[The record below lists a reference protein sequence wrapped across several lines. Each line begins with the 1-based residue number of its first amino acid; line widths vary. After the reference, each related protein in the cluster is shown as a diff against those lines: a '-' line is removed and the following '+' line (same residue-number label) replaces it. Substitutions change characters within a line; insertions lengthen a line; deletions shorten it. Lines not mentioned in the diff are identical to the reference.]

1 MHPELKEISQHILEV
16 GIGVLSQA
24 QRNSLYCSYDSRID
38 EGVFGVLQAAHAA
51 ELIIKAAIADQH
63 PLLIFSNL
71 PKSTS
76 VDGSLLS
83 LNNVFESAKTIQYFD
98 LPEKLWA
105 ATGYK
110 IENLSSFHSFGKLRN
125 CIQHFATPDKDIRTA
140 TSEFI
145 YQVIDPIL
153 EHFWDSYAVEYV
165 DLENYEDDVFEI
177 LLSRGIKV
185 RYPESMSKSAE
196 LVY

>member
-1 MHPELKEISQHILEV
+1 M
-16 GIGVLSQA
+16 
-24 QRNSLYCSYDSRID
+24 
-38 EGVFGVLQAAHAA
+38 
-51 ELIIKAAIADQH
+51 
-63 PLLIFSNL
+63 
-71 PKSTS
+71 
-76 VDGSLLS
+76 GSPYGH
-83 LNNVFESAKTIQYFD
+83 FESAKTIQYFD

-125 CIQHFATPDKDIRTA
+125 CIQHFAIPDKDIRTA